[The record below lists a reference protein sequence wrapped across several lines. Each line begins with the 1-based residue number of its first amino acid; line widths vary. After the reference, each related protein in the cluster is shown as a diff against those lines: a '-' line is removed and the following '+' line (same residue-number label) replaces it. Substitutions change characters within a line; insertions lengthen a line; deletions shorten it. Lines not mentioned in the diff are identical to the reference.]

1 MTPAQQATAEL
12 HAAFFATP
20 YTATLVARRTLDAA
34 LPRRQYDLMKREVQ
48 ELKDLG
54 MSRLG
59 KGDKR

>member
-12 HAAFFATP
+12 HAAFWNIP
-20 YTATLVARRTLDAA
+20 YTDTLVAMRSVTQTLPARR
-34 LPRRQYDLMKREVQ
+34 YDMMKNEVN

-59 KGDKR
+59 KGATR